1 MKPWYVYMVRCAKG
15 ALYTGMTDDV
25 PRRVAAHN
33 AGKGAK
39 SVKALGLPTAL
50 VYTERCRN
58 KSAALKR
65 EHAIKKMS
73 KDVKEMM
80 VSRNLRET

>member
-1 MKPWYVYMVRCAKG
+1 MVRCAKG

-33 AGKGAK
+33 AGKGAR
-39 SVKALGLPTAL
+39 SVKALGLPVTL
-50 VYTERCRN
+50 VYTESCRS
-58 KSAALKR
+58 KSEALKR

-73 KDVKEMM
+73 KDVKEVMA
-80 VSRNLRET
+80 SRNLREP